1 MLNWESEKMTKR
13 RKERNYPGLSISFP
27 ILNLDSDRLTYVQS
41 LIREL
46 SELKTDV
53 ITTGETGKRW
63 AIGFGPTISL
73 YDFGQY
79 FLSVP
84 QFLWLQNA
92 KTGLDNPNIFF
103 HFNSLFSLN
112 IKSLKILWK
121 VLNNSCPL
129 KR

>member
-27 ILNLDSDRLTYVQS
+27 ILYLDSHRLTHVQS

-63 AIGFGPTISL
+63 TIGFGPTISL
-73 YDFGQY
+73 YDFG
-79 FLSVP
+79 
-84 QFLWLQNA
+84 
-92 KTGLDNPNIFF
+92 
-103 HFNSLFSLN
+103 
-112 IKSLKILWK
+112 
-121 VLNNSCPL
+121 
-129 KR
+129 